1 LHTFRVPTTRLQIVK
16 LAEVDNRVA
25 IVTGASQGIGAGLV
39 RGFRDRTYTVV
50 ATSRSIEPSSDP
62 GVVTIA
68 GDISSPEVGERV
80 VGEAVRRF
88 GKVDCLVNN
97 AGIFIGKP
105 FGDYTEA
112 DFANAIGTNLRGFFR
127 ITQAA
132 MTQMTR
138 QGSGHVVNITAS
150 LVDRPSSQI
159 PAFLAAVTKGGLNYA
174 TRALAIE
181 YASRGIRVNAVAPG
195 HVKTPMHPAET
206 HAMLAKLHPLG
217 RMAEVSD
224 IVEAV
229 LFLETAEF
237 VTGEI
242 LHVDGGQSV
251 GH

>member
-1 LHTFRVPTTRLQIVK
+1 VNNKV
-16 LAEVDNRVA
+16 V

-39 RGFRDRTYTVV
+39 QGFRDRDYRVV
-50 ATSRSIEPSSDP
+50 ATSRSIKPSNDP
-62 GVVTIA
+62 GVLTIP

-80 VGEAVRRF
+80 VGEAFKRF
-88 GKVDCLVNN
+88 GRLDSLVNN

-105 FGDYTEA
+105 FTDYTEA
-112 DFANAIGTNLRGFFR
+112 DFTNAIGTNVGGFFR

-132 MTQMTR
+132 MVQMAR
-138 QGSGHVVNITAS
+138 QRSGHVVTITAS
-150 LVDRPSSQI
+150 LVDHPNSQI
-159 PAFLAAVTKGGLNYA
+159 PAFLASVTKGGLNYA

-195 HVKTPMHPAET
+195 HVKTPMHPGET
-206 HAMLAKLHPLG
+206 HEALAKFHPLG
-217 RMAEVSD
+217 RMAAVSD
-224 IVEAV
+224 IVDAV
-229 LFLETAEF
+229 LFLEAAEL

>member
-1 LHTFRVPTTRLQIVK
+1 MANKVV
-16 LAEVDNRVA
+16 

-39 RGFRDRTYTVV
+39 RGFRDRNYSVV
-50 ATSRSIEPSSDP
+50 ATSRSIKPLNDP
-62 GVVTIA
+62 AIVTVA
-68 GDISSPEVGERV
+68 GDISSPDVGERV
-80 VGEAVRRF
+80 VREAVKRF
-88 GKVDCLVNN
+88 GRVDSLVNN

-105 FGDYTEA
+105 FTDYTEA
-112 DFANAIGTNLRGFFR
+112 DFANAIGTNLGGFFR
-127 ITQAA
+127 VTQAA
-132 MTQMTR
+132 LGQMER
-138 QGSGHVVNITAS
+138 QRSGHVVNITAS

-159 PAFLAAVTKGGLNYA
+159 PAFLASLTKGGLNYA
-174 TRALAIE
+174 TRALATE
-181 YASRGIRVNAVAPG
+181 YASRGVRVNAVAPG

-206 HAMLAKLHPLG
+206 HEALAKFHPLG

-229 LFLETAEF
+229 LFLESAEL

>member
-1 LHTFRVPTTRLQIVK
+1 VNNK
-16 LAEVDNRVA
+16 VA
-25 IVTGASQGIGAGLV
+25 IITGASQGIGAALV
-39 RGFRDRTYTVV
+39 RGFRDRNYSVV
-50 ATSRSIEPSSDP
+50 ATSRSIKPSSDP
-62 GVVTIA
+62 GIVTIA
-68 GDISSPEVGERV
+68 GDISSLEVGEQV
-80 VGEAVRRF
+80 VGEAVKQF
-88 GKVDCLVNN
+88 GRVDSLVNN

-105 FGDYTEA
+105 FEDYTEA
-112 DFANAIGTNLRGFFR
+112 DFANAIGTNLGGFFR
-127 ITQAA
+127 VTQAA
-132 MTQMTR
+132 MLQMAR
-138 QGSGHVVNITAS
+138 QRLGHVVNITAS
-150 LVDRPSSQI
+150 LVDHPDSQI
-159 PAFLAAVTKGGLNYA
+159 PAFLASVTKGGLNYA

-206 HAMLAKLHPLG
+206 HEALAKFHPLG

-229 LFLETAEF
+229 LFLEFAEF

>member
-1 LHTFRVPTTRLQIVK
+1 VNNKV
-16 LAEVDNRVA
+16 V

-39 RGFRDRTYTVV
+39 RGFRGRNYSVV
-50 ATSRSIEPSSDP
+50 ATSRTIEPTNDP
-62 GVVTIA
+62 EIVSIA
-68 GDISSPEVGERV
+68 GDISSPEVGSRV
-80 VGEAVRRF
+80 VDEAVRRF
-88 GKVDCLVNN
+88 GRVDSLVNN

-105 FGDYTEA
+105 FTEYTEA
-112 DFANAIGTNLRGFFR
+112 DFANAIGTNLGGFFR
-127 ITQAA
+127 VTQAA
-132 MTQMTR
+132 MAQMAR
-138 QGSGHVVNITAS
+138 QRSGHVVNITAS
-150 LVDRPSSQI
+150 LVDHPNSQI
-159 PAFLAAVTKGGLNYA
+159 PAFLASVTKGGLNYA

-206 HAMLAKLHPLG
+206 HEALAKFHPLG
-217 RMAEVSD
+217 RMAEISD

-229 LFLETAEF
+229 LFLEFAGL

>member
-1 LHTFRVPTTRLQIVK
+1 V
-16 LAEVDNRVA
+16 

-39 RGFRDRTYTVV
+39 RGFRDRNYSVV
-50 ATSRSIEPSSDP
+50 ATSRSIKPLSDP
-62 GVVTIA
+62 GILTIV
-68 GDISSPEVGERV
+68 GDITSPEVGERI
-80 VGEAVRRF
+80 VGEAVKQF
-88 GKVDCLVNN
+88 GRVDCLVNN

-105 FGDYTEA
+105 FTDYTEA
-112 DFANAIGTNLRGFFR
+112 DFANAIGTNLGGFFR
-127 ITQAA
+127 VTQAA
-132 MTQMTR
+132 MAQMGR
-138 QGSGHVVNITAS
+138 QRSGHVVNITAS
-150 LVDRPSSQI
+150 LVDHPNSQI
-159 PAFLAAVTKGGLNYA
+159 PAFLASVTKGGLNYA

-206 HAMLAKLHPLG
+206 HQALAKFHPLG

-229 LFLETAEF
+229 LFLEFAEF

>member
-1 LHTFRVPTTRLQIVK
+1 ML
-16 LAEVDNRVA
+16 VDNKVA

-39 RGFRDRTYTVV
+39 RGFRDRNYSVV
-50 ATSRSIEPSSDP
+50 ATSRTIEPTRDP
-62 GVVTIA
+62 GIVTIA
-68 GDISSPEVGERV
+68 GDISSPEVGARV
-80 VGEAVRRF
+80 VDEAVRRF
-88 GKVDCLVNN
+88 GRVDSLVNN

-105 FGDYTEA
+105 FTEYTEG
-112 DFANAIGTNLRGFFR
+112 DFTNAIGTNLGGFFR

-132 MTQMTR
+132 MAQMNR
-138 QGSGHVVNITAS
+138 QRSGHVVNITAS
-150 LVDRPSSQI
+150 LVDRPNSQI
-159 PAFLAAVTKGGLNYA
+159 PAFLASVTKGGLNYA

-206 HAMLAKLHPLG
+206 HEALAKFHPLG

-229 LFLETAEF
+229 LFLESAEL

-251 GH
+251 G

>member
-1 LHTFRVPTTRLQIVK
+1 
-16 LAEVDNRVA
+16 
-25 IVTGASQGIGAGLV
+25 
-39 RGFRDRTYTVV
+39 
-50 ATSRSIEPSSDP
+50 
-62 GVVTIA
+62 
-68 GDISSPEVGERV
+68 
-80 VGEAVRRF
+80 
-88 GKVDCLVNN
+88 
-97 AGIFIGKP
+97 
-105 FGDYTEA
+105 
-112 DFANAIGTNLRGFFR
+112 
-127 ITQAA
+127 

-242 LHVDGGQSV
+242 LHVNGGQSV